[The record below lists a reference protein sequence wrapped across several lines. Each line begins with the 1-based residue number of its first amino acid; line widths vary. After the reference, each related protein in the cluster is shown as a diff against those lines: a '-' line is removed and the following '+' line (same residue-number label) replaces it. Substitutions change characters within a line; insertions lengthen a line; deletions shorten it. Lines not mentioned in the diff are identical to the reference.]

1 MSFSE
6 NTEKLVKELIDV
18 EYKNACECYGEKYNS
33 LHEGYAVLLEEVEE
47 VKEQTK
53 KLRLIKVMWNE
64 IKNDNKNILCK
75 LLDLMEIGVIC
86 AIKELAQVGAVI
98 RKLQNTLEMKEG
110 TSFHYRRL
118 TEKAENCERCA
129 EKTSGEM
136 REIWLKHARNL
147 RAEVEKLC
155 KSV

>member
-33 LHEGYAVLLEEVEE
+33 LHEGYAVLLEELEE
-47 VKEQTK
+47 AENDIKMLHNQINWIWRAIKENSLDHSKEVSGGMLK
-53 KLRLIKVMWNE
+53 KTNY
-64 IKNDNKNILCK
+64 
-75 LLDLMEIGVIC
+75 

-98 RKLQNTLEMKEG
+98 RKLQNTLEMKG
-110 TSFHYRRL
+110 RL
-118 TEKAENCERCA
+118 KSEKLIEKAENCERCA